1 MTKVLLWRAKPV
13 LAKLVLAE
21 KAASQ
26 VVKLSG
32 NVVV

>member
-1 MTKVLLWRAKPV
+1 MEVLL

-26 VVKLSG
+26 VVMQSGKLAVKTG
-32 NVVV
+32 LPV